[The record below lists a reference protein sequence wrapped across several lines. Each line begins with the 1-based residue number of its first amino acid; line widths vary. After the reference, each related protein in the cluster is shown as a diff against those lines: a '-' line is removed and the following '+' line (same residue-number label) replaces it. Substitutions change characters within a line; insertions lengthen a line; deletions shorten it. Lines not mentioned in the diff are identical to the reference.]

1 MRQSSGETW
10 LLRCLHHR
18 KSRKSIFN
26 QHQYSHKS
34 NIMNVSVLL
43 LQVYKLNLNGTY
55 QFRIK
60 AENKYGISDGSDSEK
75 VQLRDPFGL
84 PGPPRNPKIIA
95 ATATTMTL
103 TWDPPL
109 DNGGATIQGYWL
121 EKRERG
127 AVYWGRVNR
136 SPVTKPAVK
145 GLQYTVLRLIEGTE
159 YQFRIAA
166 CNAAGVGPPSEAS
179 ECRFAVDPC
188 SEFADLQLFM
198 FFLSGFNCF

>member
-1 MRQSSGETW
+1 M
-10 LLRCLHHR
+10 
-18 KSRKSIFN
+18 F
-26 QHQYSHKS
+26 
-34 NIMNVSVLL
+34 LL

-60 AENKYGISDGSDSEK
+60 AENKYGVSDGCDSEK
-75 VQLRDPFGL
+75 VQLQDPFGL

-109 DNGGATIQGYWL
+109 DNGGSTIQGYWL

-136 SPVTKPAVK
+136 APTTKPAVK

-188 SEFADLQLFM
+188 SESVFH
-198 FFLSGFNCF
+198 FFYSFIWVFFNCF

>member
-1 MRQSSGETW
+1 M
-10 LLRCLHHR
+10 
-18 KSRKSIFN
+18 
-26 QHQYSHKS
+26 
-34 NIMNVSVLL
+34 L

-60 AENKYGISDGSDSEK
+60 AENKYGISDGCDSEK

-84 PGPPRNPKIIA
+84 PGAPRNPKIIA

-109 DNGGATIQGYWL
+109 DNGGSTIQGYWL

-136 SPVTKPAVK
+136 APVTKPAVK
-145 GLQYTVLRLIEGTE
+145 GLQHTVLKLIEGTE

-166 CNAAGVGPPSEAS
+166 VNAAGVGPPSEAS

-188 SEFADLQLFM
+188 SEYVSNGLGADSYIGITSIKYRIDSLLNQLH
-198 FFLSGFNCF
+198 N

>member
-1 MRQSSGETW
+1 MSKQSQAVTVKHVHQSAQSSYFSS
-10 LLRCLHHR
+10 C
-18 KSRKSIFN
+18 
-26 QHQYSHKS
+26 
-34 NIMNVSVLL
+34 VSL
-43 LQVYKLNLNGTY
+43 LQVYKLDLNGSY

-60 AENKYGISDGSDSEK
+60 AENKYGISDGCDSEK

-84 PGPPRNPKIIA
+84 PGPPRNPKIIG

-103 TWDPPL
+103 TWEPPL
-109 DNGGATIQGYWL
+109 DNGGSTIQGYWL

-145 GLQYTVLRLIEGTE
+145 GLQHTVLKLIEGTE

-166 CNAAGVGPPSEAS
+166 SNAAGVGPPSEAT

-188 SEFADLQLFM
+188 SEC
-198 FFLSGFNCF
+198 SPSIC